1 MRDAIAVYF
10 ATPARRRTARFTF
23 LNFIVFAVMLG
34 VMFYM
39 RWLSELWP
47 SPFHFPSLLMA
58 GAMSM
63 FAVCGSI
70 TMAVGAN
77 AAKLEDTE
85 PAVRWVAIAIVSW
98 LVFLFLELVE
108 WVRLVYLEQLGPDTS
123 FGWTFMM
130 LTGSHWLA
138 AALCAG
144 WFTRVAVNVRQ
155 RDGFAPALYSFFLS
169 FWWLVLVATLY
180 LSNADLQGL

>member
-1 MRDAIAVYF
+1 MKDTLAEYF
-10 ATPARRRTARFTF
+10 ATPERRRTAYFIIP
-23 LNFIVFAVMLG
+23 NFIVFAAMLG
-34 VMFYM
+34 VTFYM
-39 RWLSELWP
+39 RWLSEAWP
-47 SPFHFPSLLMA
+47 TPFHFPSLLMA

-63 FAVCGSI
+63 FSVCGSI

-77 AAKLEDTE
+77 AAKMEDKE
-85 PAVRWVAIAIVSW
+85 PAVRWIAIAITSW
-98 LVFLFLELVE
+98 MMFLFLELVE

-123 FGWTFMM
+123 FGWTFIM

-144 WFTRVAVNVRQ
+144 WFTRVAVNVREH
-155 RDGFAPALYSFFLS
+155 DGFAPALYSVFLS

-180 LSNADLQGL
+180 LANADLQGL